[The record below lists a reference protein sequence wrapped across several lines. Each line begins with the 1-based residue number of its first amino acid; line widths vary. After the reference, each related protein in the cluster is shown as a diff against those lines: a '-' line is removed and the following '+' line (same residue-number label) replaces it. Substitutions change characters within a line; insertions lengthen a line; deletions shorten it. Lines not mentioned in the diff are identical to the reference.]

1 MLYENKN
8 NSVLHVHIPRTG
20 GRWISSLLG
29 HPDNSYEMVDPHLA
43 NSHLFD
49 QNEIEFLHESD
60 SNYRLLYG
68 NEVSSFTV
76 VRDPMDRF
84 ISASRALNPEHMWFV
99 DWTAEYLE
107 DLFRRANGMAWI
119 KPQTEF
125 ISPQTKIWR
134 YEDGLGENF
143 CEWLREEVG
152 VTVNYRDAHYDVF
165 KYDKRPHCTTGALL
179 EFVSEY
185 YENDRKVLGYEPDCK
200 I

>member
-1 MLYENKN
+1 MLYYKNKN
-8 NSVLHVHIPRTG
+8 NAVLHVHIPRTG
-20 GRWISSLLG
+20 GRWFVSLLN
-29 HPDNSYEMVDPHLA
+29 HPDNYYQAVDPDLA

-60 SNYRLLYG
+60 SNYRRLYG
-68 NEVSSFTV
+68 DEVPSFTV

-84 ISASRALNPEHMWFV
+84 ISASRVLNPEHMWFV
-99 DWTAEYLE
+99 DWTVEYFE
-107 DLFRRANGMAWI
+107 DLFRRANAIQWI

-143 CEWLREEVG
+143 CEWLRDEVG
-152 VTVNYRDAHYDVF
+152 VAVYYADIDYNRQR
-165 KYDKRPHCTTGALL
+165 YDKRPRCTTDALL

-185 YENDRKVLGYEPDCK
+185 YENDRKVLGYE
-200 I
+200 